1 MKSHQAAGLALL
13 VLSSCVLQGFSLPQN
28 RYSAEEY
35 ARKFGSAPAEE
46 NLTNDIEDAKPLA
59 KEEGSLLSTVVEIA
73 MKFVPLI
80 IDTLAGSTGPSQT
93 DRIEG
98 IDLNGEDPFSL
109 RNIAYL
115 GLKLFLAVAGG
126 TSSGIDKSD
135 TVSPM
140 QPVMGAVIGALTGS
154 DDPNEVAVM
163 AKQASEVINLVVTL
177 VEALTTSMSQRS
189 FPDYAYTYADE

>member
-1 MKSHQAAGLALL
+1 MRSHHAAGLALL

-46 NLTNDIEDAKPLA
+46 NLTNDIDDAKPLA

-73 MKFVPLI
+73 MKFAPLI

-189 FPDYAYTYADE
+189 FPDYAYYADE

>member
-1 MKSHQAAGLALL
+1 MRSHHAAGLALL

-46 NLTNDIEDAKPLA
+46 NLTNDIDDAKPLA

-73 MKFVPLI
+73 MKFAPLI

-135 TVSPM
+135 TVGPL

-189 FPDYAYTYADE
+189 FPDYAYYADE

>member
-1 MKSHQAAGLALL
+1 MKCHHAAGLALL

-46 NLTNDIEDAKPLA
+46 NLTNDIDDAKPLA

-73 MKFVPLI
+73 MKFAPLI

-189 FPDYAYTYADE
+189 FPDYAYYADE

>member
-1 MKSHQAAGLALL
+1 MKGPQAAGLAVL

-28 RYSAEEY
+28 RYTAEEY
-35 ARKFGSAPAEE
+35 ARKFSSAPAED
-46 NLTNDIEDAKPLA
+46 NLTNAIDDAKPLA
-59 KEEGSLLSTVVEIA
+59 KEEGSLLNTVAEIA
-73 MKFVPLI
+73 LKFAPLL
-80 IDTLAGSTGPSQT
+80 IDALTGSTGPSQT

-126 TSSGIDKSD
+126 STSGIDKSD

-140 QPVMGAVIGALTGS
+140 EPVIGAVIGALTGS

-163 AKQASEVINLVVTL
+163 AKQASEVVNLVVTL

-189 FPDYAYTYADE
+189 FPADYVYSDY

>member
-1 MKSHQAAGLALL
+1 MRSHHAAGLALL

-46 NLTNDIEDAKPLA
+46 NLTNDIDDAKPLA

-73 MKFVPLI
+73 MKFAPLI

-135 TVSPM
+135 TVGPL

-189 FPDYAYTYADE
+189 FPDYAFYADE

>member
-1 MKSHQAAGLALL
+1 MG
-13 VLSSCVLQGFSLPQN
+13 
-28 RYSAEEY
+28 
-35 ARKFGSAPAEE
+35 E
-46 NLTNDIEDAKPLA
+46 NLTNDVDDAKPLA

-73 MKFVPLI
+73 MKFAPLI

-163 AKQASEVINLVVTL
+163 AKQVINLVVTL

-189 FPDYAYTYADE
+189 FPDYAYYADE